1 MSGTRVEDHY
11 ARTGIVDRALTVI
24 RTANGA
30 ETAITPETLA
40 PIDHFHGRGVVATE
54 ELAHRLDPQATDDIL
69 DIGSAIGGPARWI
82 AYKFGC
88 RVTGV
93 DLTPEFCE
101 AARELSDITGMS
113 HRVTIMEGSALSLPL
128 PDATFDRAYSHNVLM
143 NIAEK
148 VGVYREAFRVLKPG
162 GILVLAHL
170 NAGPNGPPDFP
181 RPWASVPE
189 NSFLADDEET
199 KRDLEAA
206 GFGILSFEDRTAA
219 SLASQIAFR
228 KKIEAEG
235 LPPLSVHVI
244 FGPEFL
250 RLQLNTMRALEDG
263 RTRPVQIVARKPS

>member
-11 ARTGIVDRALTVI
+11 ARTGIVDRALTAI

-88 RVTGV
+88 PVTGV

-181 RPWASVPE
+181 QPWASVPE

>member
-11 ARTGIVDRALTVI
+11 ARTGIVDRALTAI

-181 RPWASVPE
+181 QPWASVPE